1 MDNPQQIIQ
10 TTETIIT
17 DIIGHYG
24 WMFIAAFAV
33 LLFKDVVANVL
44 AGMTF
49 MFGHDFDPDDIVYI
63 GGEKKARIIRQT
75 PTKTVFHLIDTD
87 RKLIVPN
94 TALYSLRRMK
104 PTKERNNENND
115 VGLGPRCTNIGM
127 WPLVAVL
134 LGSKR

>member
-1 MDNPQQIIQ
+1 MDISSPETIIKA
-10 TTETIIT
+10 TETIVS
-17 DIIGHYG
+17 DLIGHYG

-94 TALYSLRRMK
+94 TALYNLRIEK
-104 PTKERNNENND
+104 
-115 VGLGPRCTNIGM
+115 
-127 WPLVAVL
+127 VL
-134 LGSKR
+134 PGSCEDKANKGEKK